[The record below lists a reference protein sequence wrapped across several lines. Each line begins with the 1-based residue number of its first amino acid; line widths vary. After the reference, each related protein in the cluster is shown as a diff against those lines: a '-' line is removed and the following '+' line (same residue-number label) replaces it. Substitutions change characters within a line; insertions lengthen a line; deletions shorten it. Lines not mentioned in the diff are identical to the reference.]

1 MRLLFRFFIV
11 KNYIMPSL
19 NNPVYKNDMKFGLTE
34 EDKAKPILEKKYG
47 ELTKL
52 SKYAPFDFENDE
64 FLIEMKSRRIK
75 HDTYNTLMINYSKIK
90 KIVNDDKKV
99 VFIFNCLD
107 GYYYWDYNPE
117 NEFTIGTGGRCDR
130 GCNEYYEMAYI
141 DIKFIHSLNNLP
153 DYN

>member
-1 MRLLFRFFIV
+1 
-11 KNYIMPSL
+11 MPSPSL
-19 NNPVYKNDMKFGLTE
+19 DNPVYQNDMNFGFTA

-52 SKYAPFDFENDE
+52 HKFSPFDFENDE
-64 FLIEMKSRRIK
+64 YLIEMKSRRIN
-75 HDTYNTLMINYSKIK
+75 HDKYNTLMINYSKIK
-90 KIVNDDKKV
+90 KIVDDDKKV

-130 GCNEYYEMAYI
+130 GCNEWYEMAYI

>member
-64 FLIEMKSRRIK
+64 
-75 HDTYNTLMINYSKIK
+75 
-90 KIVNDDKKV
+90 DKLEWMDK
-99 VFIFNCLD
+99 L
-107 GYYYWDYNPE
+107 GK
-117 NEFTIGTGGRCDR
+117 R
-130 GCNEYYEMAYI
+130 
-141 DIKFIHSLNNLP
+141 
-153 DYN
+153 

>member
-52 SKYAPFDFENDE
+52 S
-64 FLIEMKSRRIK
+64 
-75 HDTYNTLMINYSKIK
+75 
-90 KIVNDDKKV
+90 
-99 VFIFNCLD
+99 
-107 GYYYWDYNPE
+107 
-117 NEFTIGTGGRCDR
+117 
-130 GCNEYYEMAYI
+130 
-141 DIKFIHSLNNLP
+141 
-153 DYN
+153 

>member
-52 SKYAPFDFENDE
+52 HKFSPFDFENDE
-64 FLIEMKSRRIK
+64 YLIEMKSRRIN
-75 HDTYNTLMINYSKIK
+75 HDKYNTLMINYSKIK
-90 KIVNDDKKV
+90 KIVDDDKKV

-141 DIKFIHSLNNLP
+141 DIKFIHSLNDLP